1 MIGVKL
7 NIYVD
12 SYIKQRDIVKQIVD
26 DRNGENSDRH
36 EAVRDE
42 YVLIPYD
49 GRPDYDKTGFGLLIS
64 DDSLLLAEFSSIEG
78 CSTLYIGDC
87 NSLSDKEQHKIANI
101 LSEDMPELVLYK
113 GISHI
118 MDGIVTR
125 YREWLYKYVFQTL
138 IDSSP
143 DMVWVKDEA
152 GRHVI
157 LNDMFGKIVNK
168 DVNDCLNKEH
178 PDIWGISWDEYESSD
193 FACRKSEEEIITTG
207 KMGTFEEMVL
217 TGGEMKQFT
226 TYKTPLFDRLGKVLG
241 TCGIGHDV
249 TNFSNMGIELS
260 MLIEN
265 IPFPMRVLS
274 KDWKTVRMNASLME
288 LTGIDQPA
296 EFNYR
301 DWKSSNL
308 VAVGDVTKSEDRK
321 SVKQEF
327 TLIKGDRHYSFNVLE
342 QVITDF
348 LGNVSGYFCL
358 MQDITYQ
365 RIYEETIITAAN
377 TDVLTGLYNRR
388 YFYDYLE
395 QNIKKPLTLLYMD
408 LDNFKKIND
417 TYSHARGDDIL
428 KRTADNIKEIF
439 PESVVARLGGDEYA
453 VVLERKIDAT
463 ELEQKCKKLELS
475 VRNLCRPGGPYVTIS
490 IGVARSD
497 GSREVDELIN
507 ESDAFMY
514 EIKKRH
520 HDIMDNDPATYES
533 GKR

>member
-157 LNDMFGKIVNK
+157 LNDMFGKIDSRIKPYINDYRLNLITPGEVK
-168 DVNDCLNKEH
+168 DFTKFASGLGIVLEFIQNSDDKKQMRSIIESRKE
-178 PDIWGISWDEYESSD
+178 Y
-193 FACRKSEEEIITTG
+193 
-207 KMGTFEEMVL
+207 
-217 TGGEMKQFT
+217 
-226 TYKTPLFDRLGKVLG
+226 
-241 TCGIGHDV
+241 
-249 TNFSNMGIELS
+249 
-260 MLIEN
+260 
-265 IPFPMRVLS
+265 
-274 KDWKTVRMNASLME
+274 
-288 LTGIDQPA
+288 
-296 EFNYR
+296 
-301 DWKSSNL
+301 
-308 VAVGDVTKSEDRK
+308 K
-321 SVKQEF
+321 SVDINTVDIINAYTNARISKKDA
-327 TLIKGDRHYSFNVLE
+327 KGDRIDMCTAIQGLIEDGRHEGRVE
-342 QVITDF
+342 GITEGENM
-348 LGNVSGYFCL
+348 LIKLLKLLKPGSK
-358 MQDITYQ
+358 
-365 RIYEETIITAAN
+365 E
-377 TDVLTGLYNRR
+377 
-388 YFYDYLE
+388 YDKAL
-395 QNIKKPLTLLYMD
+395 NGT
-408 LDNFKKIND
+408 
-417 TYSHARGDDIL
+417 SA
-428 KRTADNIKEIF
+428 
-439 PESVVARLGGDEYA
+439 
-453 VVLERKIDAT
+453 ERKKLYKKYKIID
-463 ELEQKCKKLELS
+463 
-475 VRNLCRPGGPYVTIS
+475 
-490 IGVARSD
+490 
-497 GSREVDELIN
+497 
-507 ESDAFMY
+507 
-514 EIKKRH
+514 
-520 HDIMDNDPATYES
+520 
-533 GKR
+533 